1 MFATAPEFFLTILS
15 KRVIRMKKTSLLK
28 KVLLSLLIPCGV
40 LIVLEII
47 AMAKGIRLFVNTDSW
62 KLFFRAAVNVTLTT
76 FALSVNLDSGRF
88 DFSLGAVSLFSATV
102 AGTLSQQW
110 GTGPWLTLLTAVSV
124 AALLGLVHGTIYV
137 LTRIPPIIVSL
148 GMTLFYEGC
157 AFAFTGGK
165 GVSLV
170 TRRDIIGFSTI
181 GNYLIVLVVAVMLVV
196 LLLDYTR
203 FGADY
208 RALISGQKIAVE
220 TGIHEIGNA
229 LGCYA
234 LSGALMGA
242 VGFISLSNTGSQQ
255 MSLNFGSIGIMFTA
269 FLPMFIGGWIGRYI
283 NKRIG
288 IMFGSVSMA
297 LISLAYARFDTPSS
311 VQSIVSALLLVLFLI
326 YLNNEYAI
334 LAKLRKEHL
343 QC

>member
-1 MFATAPEFFLTILS
+1 MP
-15 KRVIRMKKTSLLK
+15 
-28 KVLLSLLIPCGV
+28 
-40 LIVLEII
+40 
-47 AMAKGIRLFVNTDSW
+47 
-62 KLFFRAAVNVTLTT
+62 
-76 FALSVNLDSGRF
+76 
-88 DFSLGAVSLFSATV
+88 
-102 AGTLSQQW
+102 
-110 GTGPWLTLLTAVSV
+110 
-124 AALLGLVHGTIYV
+124 
-137 LTRIPPIIVSL
+137 
-148 GMTLFYEGC
+148 LFYEGC